1 MSSSALSTATVES
14 KAKAKKATK
23 VPKMAKKTRGGESV
37 RQHAQENSAIELD
50 DIQLQNAQ
58 TEGQSTKGQS
68 TKGQSAKGQSTEGQR
83 SEKAPRRIELFTYCA
98 ESLKELRETYGLEGV
113 TYGDKITKGAEIE
126 GLIKYLNDNG
136 FDNIESICSYNGMV
150 AAAYIL
156 CRWIRPSELRLIAE
170 KLKVNNFK
178 VYKGTVELS
187 FKNDSERAR
196 FVGRLGMHLI
206 EFTNEYNLM
215 YAWLSNDELR
225 VFGFNKDQV
234 NAALNGVRPQ
244 RKSEPK
250 ILVSTA
256 KDNWGVPLFI
266 GPEQPYVA
274 PTTYKPR
281 ISKPLAI
288 KDKDGNLVKGGGK
301 KKMATTKKV
310 TKKAAKA

>member
-1 MSSSALSTATVES
+1 
-14 KAKAKKATK
+14 
-23 VPKMAKKTRGGESV
+23 MAKKTRGGESV
-37 RQHAQENSAIELD
+37 RHHAQENSAIELD

-68 TKGQSAKGQSTEGQR
+68 TKGQR
-83 SEKAPRRIELFTYCA
+83 SKKAPRRITLFKYCA
-98 ESLKELRETYGLEGV
+98 ESLDDLRKPYRLQDV
-113 TYGDKITKGAEIE
+113 TYGKKITSDKEIE
-126 GLIKYLNDNG
+126 GLIEYLRDATFND
-136 FDNIESICSYNGMV
+136 IESICSYDGMV

-170 KLKVNNFK
+170 QLKVDNFK
-178 VYKGTVELS
+178 VYKGTVELK
-187 FKNDSERAR
+187 FNKDSERAR
-196 FVGRLGMHLI
+196 FVGSAGEHLI
-206 EFTNEYNLM
+206 KFTKDYGLM
-215 YAWLSNDELR
+215 YAWLSKNELR

-234 NAALNGVRPQ
+234 DAALNGVEPLW
-244 RKSEPK
+244 KSKPE

-281 ISKPLAI
+281 IRKPLAI
-288 KDKDGNLVKGGGK
+288 KDKHGNLVNMKGGGK

>member
-1 MSSSALSTATVES
+1 
-14 KAKAKKATK
+14 
-23 VPKMAKKTRGGESV
+23 MAKKTRGGESV

-196 FVGRLGMHLI
+196 FVGRLGIQSDVRLVVQRRI
-206 EFTNEYNLM
+206 ESVRLQQG
-215 YAWLSNDELR
+215 S
-225 VFGFNKDQV
+225 GQC
-234 NAALNGVRPQ
+234 GVEWGETTTEVRTQNIGVDRQ
-244 RKSEPK
+244 RQLGRS
-250 ILVSTA
+250 
-256 KDNWGVPLFI
+256 PLH
-266 GPEQPYVA
+266 
-274 PTTYKPR
+274 R
-281 ISKPLAI
+281 S
-288 KDKDGNLVKGGGK
+288 
-301 KKMATTKKV
+301 
-310 TKKAAKA
+310 